1 MKSYAGP
8 PLQVLIVEDELPI
21 RQLLRTTLL
30 AEGYEVHEA
39 ETAKE
44 GETIARHRPID
55 FFLVD
60 LGLPDDDGVAL
71 IQRLRT
77 WTRRPI
83 IVLSARSQEHD
94 KVKALDAGAD
104 DFLSKPFGVAE
115 LHARLRV
122 ARRNSTPFNLGGR
135 TVLKL
140 G

>member
-1 MKSYAGP
+1 
-8 PLQVLIVEDELPI
+8 
-21 RQLLRTTLL
+21 
-30 AEGYEVHEA
+30 
-39 ETAKE
+39 
-44 GETIARHRPID
+44 
-55 FFLVD
+55 
-60 LGLPDDDGVAL
+60 
-71 IQRLRT
+71 
-77 WTRRPI
+77 
-83 IVLSARSQEHD
+83 VLSARSQEHD